1 MSITVALI
9 DDDED
14 FRAALAQSLSLAG
27 HMVQPFVDAASALSR
42 IGRDFPGVVVT
53 DVRMPGMSGV
63 DFFHRL
69 RAIDPEL
76 PVILITGHGDVAMAV
91 DAIKAGAW
99 DFLTKPFAGEALAA
113 ALQRAGTARAL
124 ALENRR
130 LRAAVGTADM
140 ALIGEAPAIRR
151 LREMIP
157 MLADAT
163 LDFVLEGA
171 TGTGKEL
178 FARLVHRAG
187 RRGRHRFQLLDCAT
201 VPATILERE
210 LFGRDGMVARAD
222 RGTLFLDHLDLAPAE
237 LHHRLAQFA
246 EARTVAT
253 DQRDPDPVD
262 VRIVAAIDD
271 GAAAALPPGLYHRL
285 AGVSLRMPAL
295 AERAEDVPLL
305 FAHLA
310 AHAAERHRRPVPP
323 LSEAAHAA
331 AGRAWPGNV
340 RELERAAER
349 FILGLETLD
358 APAARDAR
366 TLAERLDAF
375 ERAAILDA
383 IAAANGEINAAIAAL
398 GLPRKT
404 FYYRVKRL
412 DIDLRRARGR

>member
-130 LRAAVGTADM
+130 LRAAAGTADM

-201 VPATILERE
+201 VPAAIVERE

-253 DQRDPDPVD
+253 DQRDPDPID

>member
-130 LRAAVGTADM
+130 LRAAAGTADM

-201 VPATILERE
+201 VPAAIVERE

-253 DQRDPDPVD
+253 DQRDPDPID

-349 FILGLETLD
+349 FVLGLE
-358 APAARDAR
+358 APTQAVIRDAR

>member
-130 LRAAVGTADM
+130 LRAAAGTADM

-178 FARLVHRAG
+178 FTRLVHRAG

-201 VPATILERE
+201 VPAAIVERE

-222 RGTLFLDHLDLAPAE
+222 RGTLFLDHLDLASAE

-253 DQRDPDPVD
+253 DQRDPDPID

-349 FILGLETLD
+349 FVLGLE
-358 APAARDAR
+358 APTQAVIRDAR

>member
-1 MSITVALI
+1 MNVTVALV

-14 FRAALAQSLSLAG
+14 FRAALAQALALAG
-27 HMVQPFVDAASALSR
+27 HVVQPFVDASSALAGIDAS
-42 IGRDFPGVVVT
+42 FPGVVVT

-76 PVILITGHGDVAMAV
+76 PVILMTGHGDVAMAV
-91 DAIKAGAW
+91 DAIRAGAW
-99 DFLTKPFAGEALAA
+99 DFLTKPFAGDALDAA
-113 ALQRAGTARAL
+113 VQRAGTARAL

-130 LRAAVGTADM
+130 LRAAAGEADM
-140 ALIGEAPAIRR
+140 ALVGEAPAIRR

-157 MLADAT
+157 MLADAA
-163 LDFVLEGA
+163 LDLVLEGA

-178 FARLVHRAG
+178 FARLLHRAG

-201 VPATILERE
+201 IPPALVERA
-210 LFGRDGMVARAD
+210 LFARGGIVARAD
-222 RGTLFLDHLDLAPAE
+222 RGTLFLDHLDLAPPE
-237 LHHRLAQFA
+237 LHHRLVQFA

-262 VRIVAAIDD
+262 IRIVAAIDD
-271 GAAAALPPGLYHRL
+271 GAAARLPPGLYHRL
-285 AGVSLRMPAL
+285 AGVSLRLPTL
-295 AERAEDVPLL
+295 AERVEDIPLL

-310 AHAAERHRRPVPP
+310 EQAAQRHRRPLPV

-349 FILGLETLD
+349 FVLGLE
-358 APAARDAR
+358 ASAEPAHPDAR
-366 TLAERLDAF
+366 TLTERLDAF
-375 ERAAILDA
+375 ERTLILDA
-383 IAAANGEINAAIAAL
+383 IAMANGEINTAIAAL
-398 GLPRKT
+398 GLARKT

-412 DIDLRRARGR
+412 GIDLRKARGL